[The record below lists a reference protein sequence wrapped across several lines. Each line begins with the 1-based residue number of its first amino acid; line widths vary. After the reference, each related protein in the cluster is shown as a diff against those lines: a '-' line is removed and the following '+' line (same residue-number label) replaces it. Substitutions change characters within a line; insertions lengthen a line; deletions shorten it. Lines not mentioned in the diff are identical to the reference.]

1 MRVAVLAMQDVFDTG
16 LSTVLDTFGIANFV
30 AGSISKAR
38 TRFTVSVV
46 GVRRTVHTAQGL
58 SVPVTATHTMRRPDV
73 VIVPALGAKT
83 PPTLD
88 AALARR
94 DVIDAGDLLQSW
106 AAKGTLVAAACTGT
120 FVVAEAGLL
129 AGRAATTTWWL
140 GPFFRQRYPQVDLDE
155 SAMIVSSTGRVTAGA
170 ALAHLDLALWI
181 VRREQADLADLAARY
196 LLSEPRLSQGA
207 FIVPQ
212 HLAQVDPLI
221 CRFEQWAR
229 TRIEDGF
236 SLAAAA
242 RGAGTSERTL
252 SRRVRA
258 VLGKSPLSYFQD
270 LRVERA
276 IHLLRTTQ
284 ASVDEIAGQVGY
296 ADGVTL
302 RSLLRQRTGR
312 GVREI
317 RREP

>member
-1 MRVAVLAMQDVFDTG
+1 MRVAVLVVNDVFDTG

-30 AGSISKAR
+30 AGSIGDVR
-38 TRFTVSVV
+38 TRFTVSVI
-46 GVRRTVHTAQGL
+46 GVRRTVRTAQGL
-58 SVPVTATHTMRRPDV
+58 SVPVAATHTMRRPDV

-88 AALARR
+88 AALSRR
-94 DVIDAGDLLQSW
+94 DVIDAGDLLQTW

-120 FVVAEAGLL
+120 FVIAEAGLL

-155 SAMIVSSTGRVTAGA
+155 TAMIVSSTGRVTAGA

-181 VRREQADLADLAARY
+181 VRREHADLADLAARY

-221 CRFEQWAR
+221 SRFEQWAR
-229 TRIEDGF
+229 TRIEHGF

-242 RGAGTSERTL
+242 HGAGTSERTL

-276 IHLLRTTQ
+276 IHLLRTTP